1 MLLACRFDVTQ
12 VQRLRGGIG
21 HFGAFRHHFKRVEH
35 GIVRSLLILFGFLTF
50 AKTLRQVSRHLRRI
64 TLVEMLHKPFGHV
77 GLAVVHRSFAEVHV
91 EPVSEVFEQ
100 PNAFRIDAGGWQ
112 VDDFGDAVF
121 AVGAGG
127 FDVGEVHVGAYVH
140 AERIGDAVHHFADA
154 EASGARA
161 EIEHTDA
168 YDHAGFCCD
177 SRFSDRLVPIPFDI
191 FHIERN
197 GVCME
202 FADGRSAFFRAIEI
216 RLMFMFV
223 LCAHKFRSNVW
234 AGRRIFGISV
244 DFTLWTPSDHDA
256 DISGI
261 SVTKLSIYRAYNG
274 CAFTHQT

>member
-1 MLLACRFDVTQ
+1 
-12 VQRLRGGIG
+12 
-21 HFGAFRHHFKRVEH
+21 
-35 GIVRSLLILFGFLTF
+35 
-50 AKTLRQVSRHLRRI
+50 
-64 TLVEMLHKPFGHV
+64 MLHKPFGHV
-77 GLAVVHRSFAEVHV
+77 GLAVVHRPFAEVHV

-140 AERIGDAVHHFADA
+140 AERVGDAVHHFADT

-161 EIEHTDA
+161 EIEHADT

-202 FADGRSAFFRAIEI
+202 FADGRSAFFRAFEI

-234 AGRRIFGISV
+234 AGRRFFEISI
-244 DFTLWTPSDHDA
+244 DFTLWTPLDHDA
-256 DISGI
+256 DISGVF
-261 SVTKLSIYRAYNG
+261 VTKLSICRAYNSRVLPTELRAVG
-274 CAFTHQT
+274 SQQMAKTIAEVPRRTDRPSNPMVRRRRSDGR